1 MSARLSSPAA
11 ERKIWLSK
19 FPRANIIR
27 AVRLLPE
34 AVRVGA
40 AAHSVEEEQ
49 EERVSSPP
57 AAQRKEPDELKELQ
71 EEVQRLTSALRD
83 AERENRDL
91 AARVTLSEKELS
103 KEKERLAAERRE
115 MEAAQKSEYESLR
128 AKAAAEGAE
137 EGRKSGRE
145 EGIRTAREEIAREY
159 EQKVSSLVALLEKV
173 HSTLTERTE
182 ELAALGMPRLIRLW
196 ELMLSKMLHREAQ
209 VSEGAVFPVLRSLL
223 ERLSDRDRILV
234 YLNPKDSEQTA
245 ERKDVF
251 GDLLRGVKHLEF
263 IPDANVEKGSCIV
276 ETNLG
281 IYDAR
286 WQTQLEQIHREIEH
300 LFLEG
305 RKNDDENG

>member
-1 MSARLSSPAA
+1 MLARLSSPAA

-103 KEKERLAAERRE
+103 KEKERLAA
-115 MEAAQKSEYESLR
+115 
-128 AKAAAEGAE
+128 
-137 EGRKSGRE
+137 
-145 EGIRTAREEIAREY
+145 
-159 EQKVSSLVALLEKV
+159 
-173 HSTLTERTE
+173 
-182 ELAALGMPRLIRLW
+182 
-196 ELMLSKMLHREAQ
+196 
-209 VSEGAVFPVLRSLL
+209 
-223 ERLSDRDRILV
+223 
-234 YLNPKDSEQTA
+234 
-245 ERKDVF
+245 
-251 GDLLRGVKHLEF
+251 
-263 IPDANVEKGSCIV
+263 
-276 ETNLG
+276 
-281 IYDAR
+281 
-286 WQTQLEQIHREIEH
+286 
-300 LFLEG
+300 
-305 RKNDDENG
+305 